1 MEHTE
6 LEEKVYALVA
16 QAAPAKVAGLT
27 LALTLSL
34 RRDLGLDSLGLAT
47 LLFNLGEELGVDPN
61 DLIETIAD
69 TPVNTVAD
77 LMALGA
83 KVTSGALEGS
93 RA

>member
-1 MEHTE
+1 MEGVGQIE
-6 LEEKVYALVA
+6 GKVFALVV
-16 QAAPAKVAGLT
+16 QAAPSKVREGEVT
-27 LALTLSL
+27 PELSL

-61 DLIETIAD
+61 DLIEMMAD

-77 LMALGA
+77 LIALGGR
-83 KVTSGALEGS
+83 V